1 METLIRKGAE
11 ADIYKV
17 RWNGLIAIKKIRLPK
32 VYRQPSLDEELRKR
46 RTIHEATLIS
56 AAKLAGVNSPLLYF
70 LDKSNYSINMEH
82 FDGPPIKDVHDDQ
95 DMGTTKIFE
104 AVGRSIGSLNKE
116 DIIHGDLTTSNF
128 ILISD
133 GCLGIIDFGLSFRSN
148 RLEDKAVDL
157 HLVKQTLESAH
168 SAVADEMFT
177 DLIDGYR
184 SISGDESTNRIKS
197 VMRQLSTS
205 PVIEYNR

>member
-70 LDKSNYSINMEH
+70 LDKSNYSIYMEH
-82 FDGPPIKDVHDDQ
+82 FDGPRIKDVLDDQ
-95 DMGTTKIFE
+95 DLGTTKIFE
-104 AVGRSIGSLNKE
+104 AVGRSIGSLHRE

-168 SAVADEMFT
+168 SPVADEMFT

-184 SISGDESTNRIKS
+184 SISGDESTNTIKS
-197 VMRQLSTS
+197 IMRQVQRRGRYARS
-205 PVIEYNR
+205 V

>member
-17 RWNGLIAIKKIRLPK
+17 RWNGLISIKKIRLPK
-32 VYRQPSLDEELRKR
+32 LYRQPSLDKELRKR
-46 RTIHEATLIS
+46 RTIHEAAIIS

-70 LDKSNYSINMEH
+70 LDRSDYSIYMEY
-82 FDGPPIKDVHDDQ
+82 FDGPRIKDVLDDP
-95 DMGTTKIFE
+95 DLGTTKIFG
-104 AVGRSIGSLNKE
+104 VIGRSIGLLHRANL
-116 DIIHGDLTTSNF
+116 IHGDLTTSNF
-128 ILISD
+128 ILIDD
-133 GCLGIIDFGLSFRSN
+133 GGLGLIDFGLSFRSN

-168 SAVADEMFT
+168 SAVADEMFR

-184 SISGDESTNRIKS
+184 RISGDTLTKRIKS
-197 VMRQLSTS
+197 IMRQVERRGRYARS
-205 PVIEYNR
+205 V